1 MTRTRIE
8 MKTVRDRT
16 NAIEMLEVN
25 IREQDEVTASGRIY
39 RDRNRGPWR
48 MLRFKNFGGEEPP
61 EFQPTTSIATAI
73 GRMILVLTGDA
84 GAENGGGLGE
94 EAAGDDT
101 ADPVPEAAAG

>member
-8 MKTVRDRT
+8 MTTVRDRT

-25 IREQDEVTASGRIY
+25 IREQEEVTASGRLY
-39 RDRNRGPWR
+39 RDGTTGPWR
-48 MLRFKNFGGEEPP
+48 MLRFKSFGGEEPG

-84 GAENGGGLGE
+84 GAENGGELSE

-101 ADPVPEAAAG
+101 ADPVPDTVGG